1 VSDNSYRGEN
11 NLGQSIIL
19 FVIFFAL
26 FLGGIFA
33 MSFWSL
39 ESFAHAFVPG
49 AVGLG
54 LCFLSLVIPMT
65 WIGRSNSAG
74 E

>member
-1 VSDNSYRGEN
+1 MSDGSYQREN

-19 FVIFFAL
+19 FIIFFAL
-26 FLGGIFA
+26 FIGGIFA
-33 MSFWSL
+33 FSFLSL
-39 ESFAHAFVPG
+39 TNVWPAAI
-49 AVGLG
+49 AIG
-54 LCFLSLVIPMT
+54 LCFLAFVIPMT